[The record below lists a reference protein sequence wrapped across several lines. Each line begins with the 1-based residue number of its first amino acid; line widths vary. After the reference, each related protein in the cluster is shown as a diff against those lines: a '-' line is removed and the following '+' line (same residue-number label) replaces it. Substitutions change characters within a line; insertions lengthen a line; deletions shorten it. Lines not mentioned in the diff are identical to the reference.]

1 MQHTLSSG
9 FEKMVGLF
17 VMLGISLSLAVVL
30 FCLLFY
36 VFGLGKENNRAAK
49 STNLR
54 MMMNQ
59 DKIVMREFREENR
72 KIWRG
77 NPGSLELARRLRLL
91 ADDIESSDSKLNCA
105 KYFETVLT

>member
-30 FCLLFY
+30 FHLECLLFC

-91 ADDIESSDSKLNCA
+91 ADDIEMFRFKAKLC
-105 KYFETVLT
+105 KRF